1 MGAIEAEVENHHRDT
16 DIVRMYQPYCWG
28 DSESGARSCED
39 EETWPGIGYS
49 QKSRVTQMYCLRVT
63 DHVLDGQKWR

>member
-1 MGAIEAEVENHHRDT
+1 MGAIKAEVENHHGDT

-39 EETWPGIGYS
+39 EETWPGRGYN
-49 QKSRVTQMYCLRVT
+49 QKSRITKLYCLRPT
-63 DHVLDGQKWR
+63 DHVLDGQKRQ